1 MKKILAI
8 VCISLFV
15 ISIIAS
21 VSEDLTRRVQK
32 MTGGNAYSAAMVPVP
47 KQPVKQ
53 DNLAVSNEN
62 LEIPNAK

>member
-15 ISIIAS
+15 ISIMAS
-21 VSEDLTRRVQK
+21 VSEDLTRSVQK
-32 MTGGNAYSAAMVPVP
+32 MTGGTAYSAAMVPIP

-62 LEIPNAK
+62 LETANPK